1 VRYLYVILF
10 VVLNVFC
17 VYSQKGNHY
26 KKELKAADLAFE
38 KADYLKAFSLYSDI
52 LKQDSSNA
60 EIWYKAGACLLGANK
75 MDTVSRSYFER
86 SKTSIPESHFYLG
99 KMYQL
104 HGHSKKALDELY
116 AFKSLN
122 KEESIENS
130 EVDYW
135 IHACEAAVKEEANRE
150 SFIVR
155 NLGAAINSKY
165 PEYVPL
171 VWNVNGSLIFT
182 SRRDDSKGGLKDP
195 YGRYYEDI
203 YIAQKTNEGWS
214 TPSPLSDEINTQ
226 THDACVAVSPSGN
239 ELIIYRTDERQTGGD
254 FYLCQFDGTK
264 WLPPQKMGPEIN
276 SEYLEAS
283 ACFSSDGNEIIF
295 SSNRPGGFGGKDL
308 YRIRKFMNGKYSLPY
323 NLGPEIN
330 TDQDEDAPYID
341 AGNTLY
347 FSSKGHNSI
356 GEYDIFKAT
365 FNNESLKWEKVESL
379 GMPINSTNDDIYFIK
394 MEDPNKALFTS
405 RREGGF
411 GDADIYKIDFTE
423 STQVV
428 VYCKVAT
435 DMDKNDLKDLQM
447 SCYDAETGVLEGI
460 YRPNKNYMTM
470 ILVMTKDKPYKLIM
484 EGNNIE
490 PVIKKRTFTS
500 EDKEFN
506 MEVSRKMK

>member
-1 VRYLYVILF
+1 MRYFYAIAFF
-10 VVLNVFC
+10 VLQVGG
-17 VYSQKGNHY
+17 VYSQKHNHY
-26 KKELKAADLAFE
+26 KKELKTADLAFE
-38 KADYLKAFSLYSDI
+38 KADFLRAYPLYLDI

-60 EIWYKAGACLLGANK
+60 EVWYKAGACLMGANK
-75 MDTVSRSYFER
+75 MDTTSRMYFEKAK
-86 SKTSIPESHFYLG
+86 STVPEAHYYLG

-116 AFKSLN
+116 IFKSLN

-130 EVDYW
+130 EVDYL
-135 IHACEAAVKEEANRE
+135 IKACESAIKEEANKE
-150 SFIVR
+150 SFVVR

-182 SRRDDSKGGLKDP
+182 SRRNDSKGGLKDP

-203 YIAQKTNEGWS
+203 YIAQKTDEGWS
-214 TPSPLSDEINTQ
+214 APTPLSDNINTQ

-254 FYLCQFDGTK
+254 FYLVQFDGTK
-264 WLPPQKMGPEIN
+264 WQTPQKMGPEIN

-330 TDQDEDAPYID
+330 TPLDEDAPYID

-356 GEYDIFKAT
+356 GEYDIFKAS
-365 FNNESLKWEKVESL
+365 FNPETLKWEKTESL

-428 VYCKVAT
+428 VYCKIAT
-435 DMDKNDLKDLQM
+435 DISKEDLKDLQM
-447 SCYDAETGVLEGI
+447 SCYDAETGQLEGI

-484 EGNNIE
+484 EGSKIE
-490 PVIKKRTFTS
+490 PVIQKKIFTS
-500 EDKEFN
+500 DDKEMN
-506 MEVSRKMK
+506 LEVSRRMK